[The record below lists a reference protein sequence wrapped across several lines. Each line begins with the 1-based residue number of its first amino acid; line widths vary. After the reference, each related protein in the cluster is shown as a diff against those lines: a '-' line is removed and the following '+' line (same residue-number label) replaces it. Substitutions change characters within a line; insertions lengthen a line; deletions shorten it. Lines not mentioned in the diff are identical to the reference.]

1 MAGVDGRKAAIDYAL
16 QSILHDIKN
25 ELTVGLGHLEFE
37 TESMHA
43 SGVRT
48 CLLRIDRA
56 VGLLQSFVHGG
67 LELPS
72 IFDLA
77 ELLLQVRG
85 RIERIDPDSTVLE
98 DLARLAD
105 DHPGIEVSAPRGA
118 VYDLLARLLAS
129 PRTTLRL
136 RAITPRSMSQDV
148 CANGNREGACLE
160 LRFEETA
167 PMPNYEPSIQ
177 RERLAICAAGGA
189 VCRDRA
195 DLFVVLPS
203 AGH

>member
-1 MAGVDGRKAAIDYAL
+1 MTGVDGRKSAIDFAL

-37 TESMHA
+37 TESTHA

-56 VGLLQSFVHGG
+56 VGLLQSYVHGG
-67 LELPS
+67 LELPTTFVLS
-72 IFDLA
+72 

-85 RIERIDPDSTVLE
+85 RIERLDPSSPVLE

-105 DHPGIEVSAPRGA
+105 LHPVVAVSAPRGA

-136 RAITPRSMSQDV
+136 RAITARSGPRDV
-148 CANGNREGACLE
+148 CSDGDRDRACLE

-167 PMPNYEPSIQ
+167 PMPNYESAIQ
-177 RERLAICAAGGA
+177 RERLAICAAGGTIR
-189 VCRDRA
+189 RDRA
-195 DLFVVLPS
+195 DLHVELPS
-203 AGH
+203 ATR